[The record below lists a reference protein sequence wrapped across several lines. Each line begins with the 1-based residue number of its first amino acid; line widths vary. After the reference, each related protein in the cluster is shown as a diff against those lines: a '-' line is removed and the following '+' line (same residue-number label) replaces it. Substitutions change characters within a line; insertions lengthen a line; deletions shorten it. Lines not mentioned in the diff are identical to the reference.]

1 MIEATPTMYRG
12 TRCRSVL
19 EAQHAMRFDRLG
31 IEVVYEPDKVFL
43 APKWSYVPDFFVKPW
58 SAYVE
63 IKPLSPTQ
71 DARKKAALLAR
82 KTHALV
88 HVFAGQESIQIW
100 G

>member
-1 MIEATPTMYRG
+1 
-12 TRCRSVL
+12 
-19 EAQHAMRFDRLG
+19 MRFDRLG

-100 G
+100 GLRRPSFILLDREIGVPTAEYAR